1 MLASRVLLAAAVVFF
16 SSRAEAAEDPWFGED
31 KALHYGVSVVLG
43 TSGYAASALVLDEP
57 WQRAIAGAVFSL
69 SIGAAKEIRDAT
81 GSGNAS
87 WRDFAWDVAGSATG
101 VTIALP
107 FDLALAEAQGGT
119 PASRRKRSTPS
130 STALGSLP
138 GR

>member
-1 MLASRVLLAAAVVFF
+1 MLASRVFLVALPFLFARNAQAAD
-16 SSRAEAAEDPWFGED
+16 DPWFGED
-31 KALHYGVSVVLG
+31 KALHYGVSVGLG
-43 TSGYAASALVLDEP
+43 TSGYAASALILEEP

-69 SIGAAKEIRDAT
+69 SIGAAKELRDAS

-87 WRDFAWDVAGSATG
+87 WRDFAWDAAGTATG
-101 VTIALP
+101 VAIAFP
-107 FDLALAEAQGGT
+107 FDLAIAEAQGRT

-130 STALGSLP
+130 RTVLGSWP